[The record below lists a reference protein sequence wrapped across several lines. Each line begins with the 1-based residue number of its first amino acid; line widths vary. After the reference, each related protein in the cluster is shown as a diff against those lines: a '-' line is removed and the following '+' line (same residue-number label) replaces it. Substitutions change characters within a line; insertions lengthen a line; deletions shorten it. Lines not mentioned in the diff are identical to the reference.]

1 MRDFIVEHEK
11 TVLSRHQSN
20 ILEGNPIKNYE
31 RIMYKDLI
39 SFIGLAPN
47 KQNTIKPRL
56 MTIVFT

>member
-1 MRDFIVEHEK
+1 MRDFIVGHEN
-11 TVLSRHQSN
+11 VLSRYQSN

-56 MTIVFT
+56 MTLVFT